1 MKKFWIIFGIAVLI
15 AGMIASFIFYPSLM
29 VVIVV
34 IAGLCA
40 IKVKPAARA
49 PKKESTDD
57 EQIIYELLE
66 DDNERE
72 DND

>member
-15 AGMIASFIFYPSLM
+15 VGMIASFIFYPSLM

-40 IKVKPAARA
+40 IKVKPAART
-49 PKKESTDD
+49 PKKESTD

-66 DDNERE
+66 DDNDEE
-72 DND
+72 S